1 MLSYNACG
9 LASSILELEQC
20 ALEYSV
26 DIILVQET
34 FLKPKN
40 PKCCKLN
47 NYVQLRTDRQGA
59 PKGGTA
65 LYYRQTLSCSPI
77 DIPSLINLE
86 ATGCRLTMSSHGA
99 IIIISVYLPPK
110 KELLRSD
117 VETLFALGDAVILFG
132 DLNSKSTKWRCNY
145 TNANGRKMIDLAKD
159 LHFDVIAPPT
169 QTYFPDNV
177 RNRPDILDI
186 ALMRGVALN
195 VRFIETLQNLNS
207 DHRPVLLK
215 IGPPD
220 GEQPPKNK
228 TITSWR
234 KVSLLLEETD
244 TPILNNIPDNIE
256 TTDEIDY
263 AIGALT
269 DHIATVVEDS
279 SREVPAADS
288 RRKLPEDVRVL
299 LRAKNAAMR
308 RASAY
313 PTCENRSCARAL
325 QRKVKARIQEFKNDK
340 WSTLMAVLSLVLT

>member
-1 MLSYNACG
+1 MTAPERSQLNSVGRLKPKNITMLSYNACG
-9 LASSILELEQC
+9 LASSILEVEQC

-40 PKCCKLN
+40 PKCCKIN

-77 DIPSLINLE
+77 DIPPLINLE

-99 IIIISVYLPPK
+99 IIIISVYLPPR

-117 VETLFALGDAVILFG
+117 VETLFTLGDAVILFG
-132 DLNSKSTKWRCNY
+132 DLNSKSTQWRYNY

-169 QTYFPDNV
+169 QTYFPNNV

-186 ALMRGVALN
+186 ALMRRVALN
-195 VRFIETLQNLNS
+195 VRCIETLQNLNS

-220 GEQPPKNK
+220 GEQPPKTK
-228 TITSWR
+228 QSQAGER
-234 KVSLLLEETD
+234 CRS
-244 TPILNNIPDNIE
+244 
-256 TTDEIDY
+256 Y
-263 AIGALT
+263 
-269 DHIATVVEDS
+269 
-279 SREVPAADS
+279 
-288 RRKLPEDVRVL
+288 
-299 LRAKNAAMR
+299 LR
-308 RASAY
+308 
-313 PTCENRSCARAL
+313 PT
-325 QRKVKARIQEFKNDK
+325 
-340 WSTLMAVLSLVLT
+340 LS